1 MDGTYLD
8 NILDFHRRRAA
19 EDPRPFDL
27 IFNEAKEVV
36 GSKDFVGAISSSS
49 GLSVIAEIKRRSPS
63 KGDLNK
69 DLDPSSMGLLYE
81 AAGASCISVL
91 TDTEFFSGSREDLL
105 SARQS
110 TEIPIL
116 RKDFTV
122 DKRDICD
129 ARLMG
134 ANCVLLIVSALS
146 DKELLDFIALA
157 QELEMAALVETH
169 DEKEVERALNAG
181 ATLIGVNQRDLYTF
195 EVDQKRAIRVI
206 DEIPR
211 SITSVAESGIRDIAD
226 AAALADAGYHA
237 VLIGEAFV
245 KSEDPSL
252 MISSICGI

>member
-1 MDGTYLD
+1 M
-8 NILDFHRRRAA
+8 
-19 EDPRPFDL
+19 
-27 IFNEAKEVV
+27 
-36 GSKDFVGAISSSS
+36 
-49 GLSVIAEIKRRSPS
+49 
-63 KGDLNK
+63 
-69 DLDPSSMGLLYE
+69 
-81 AAGASCISVL
+81 
-91 TDTEFFSGSREDLL
+91 
-105 SARQS
+105 
-110 TEIPIL
+110 
-116 RKDFTV
+116 

-146 DKELLDFIALA
+146 DQELMDFITLA

-169 DEKEVERALNAG
+169 DEKEVERALKAG

-226 AAALADAGYHA
+226 AVALAAAGSHA